1 MTLFTPFFSKGMS
14 TVTKATPDG
23 LKQAD
28 TADLMKTEAVL
39 HRGSPF
45 TTSSSSPICKL
56 QIHFCVSH
64 LTSTLALTAFL
75 IRILEISC
83 PGSNKLDKGRHELR
97 VCLLV

>member
-1 MTLFTPFFSKGMS
+1 MALLTPFFSKGMS

-23 LKQAD
+23 LKQAG

-39 HRGSPF
+39 HRGPPF
-45 TTSSSSPICKL
+45 TTSSSSLICKL
-56 QIHFCVSH
+56 QICFCVSH
-64 LTSTLALTAFL
+64 LTTLALTAFL

-83 PGSNKLDKGRHELR
+83 PGSNKLDKGRHELP